1 MTGVSAGTTSSAM
14 KRPTCSVSPGLGVPR
29 LGRIHQPTVSRYTEQ
44 IPTKMMP
51 SGANS
56 KMVKPTPAAS
66 RAIESTSRLV
76 EVPIRVH
83 TPAVCE
89 M

>member
-1 MTGVSAGTTSSAM
+1 MN
-14 KRPTCSVSPGLGVPR
+14 RPACSVSPGLGVPR
-29 LGRIHQPTVSRYTEQ
+29 LGRIHQPTVSRYSAQ
-44 IPTKMMP
+44 MPTKMMP

-56 KMVKPTPAAS
+56 KIVKPTPTAS

-83 TPAVCE
+83 TPAVWE